1 MGCKDIGIR
10 KPEFVAKT
18 QFIYKYFILD
28 ISFITL
34 CQIWILKMNNK
45 RIKNDRLM
53 VRERK
58 NSSIKA
64 NFYKSFEMF
73 EVYSIYVV
81 PFESSKISK

>member
-1 MGCKDIGIR
+1 
-10 KPEFVAKT
+10 
-18 QFIYKYFILD
+18 
-28 ISFITL
+28 
-34 CQIWILKMNNK
+34 
-45 RIKNDRLM
+45 M

-81 PFESSKISK
+81 PFESSKTSK